1 MPSRSPRS
9 GRYSWKSRSLLS
21 SCRCGYRVSSVTCD
35 EVVAHVTILHLLKTI
50 VVGEFAYVG
59 ASTSLQSHEAHY
71 ESFGAIKQ

>member
-1 MPSRSPRS
+1 M
-9 GRYSWKSRSLLS
+9 
-21 SCRCGYRVSSVTCD
+21 TCD
-35 EVVAHVTILHLLKTI
+35 EVVAHVTILYLLKTI